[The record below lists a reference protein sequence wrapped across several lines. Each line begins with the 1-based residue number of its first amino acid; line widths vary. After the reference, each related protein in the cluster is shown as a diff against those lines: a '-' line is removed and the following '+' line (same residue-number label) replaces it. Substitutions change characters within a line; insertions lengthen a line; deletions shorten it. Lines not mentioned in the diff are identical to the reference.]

1 MDSVV
6 FDSLN
11 LIAWVYA
18 IYIKSPVCYKEI
30 YNLGTSC
37 LCERNQAAFFYQLM
51 LNIVYLI

>member
-11 LIAWVYA
+11 LIARVYA